1 MKSIT
6 KKKTWINNE
15 GKRRMMET
23 VMGLDAAR
31 ESRLASIQMLI
42 PVGLAAVNEALQKEW
57 ASLVGQRYGHG
68 KPMGPWGENAGSVYL
83 GDQKVRVKVP
93 RVRRKD
99 TNEEVPLMDYIR
111 MQQPGVIEEMA
122 LKRALCGVS
131 QGNYREA
138 ALCVP
143 ETFGIGR
150 GGVSPK
156 WIRSSARK
164 LKEFM
169 ERPLGGYDIVAMI
182 LDGKW
187 FGDNAMIL
195 ALGVTIVGEKVLL
208 GFIESSTENAVVCR
222 DFLNGLMGRGL
233 RTGNEILV
241 VMDGAKGLRKG
252 VEMVFG
258 NKAVIARCQWHKREN
273 VVSYVNPAAREEW
286 REKLRVAYEGPTYV
300 QVKARLTALTREL
313 RILNVSAA
321 QSLEE
326 GMEETLTLHRL
337 GLYAALGV
345 SFKTTN
351 LLENVN
357 RQLEDLT
364 GRVCRWQN
372 SDQRRRWVGTALLRI
387 EPKLRRLR
395 GYKHL
400 PALREAMRLLRQGG
414 QEEIQ
419 KAA

>member
-1 MKSIT
+1 MKRLA
-6 KKKTWINNE
+6 KKGARSNA
-15 GKRRMMET
+15 KRRQAMEA
-23 VMGLDAAR
+23 VMGLDPAR
-31 ESRLASIQMLI
+31 ESRLAAIQMLI

-57 ASLVGQRYGHG
+57 ASLVGARYGRG
-68 KPMGPWGENAGSVYL
+68 KPMGPWGTNAGSVYL
-83 GDQKVRVKVP
+83 GDQKVRVTVP
-93 RVRRKD
+93 RVRRRN
-99 TNEEVPLMDYIR
+99 TNEEVPLMDYVR
-111 MQQPGVIEEMA
+111 MQQPGIIEEMA

-164 LKEFM
+164 LKEFT
-169 ERPLGGYDIVAMI
+169 ERSLEGYDIVALI

-187 FGDNAMIL
+187 FGDNAMIE
-195 ALGVTIVGEKVLL
+195 ALGVTITGEKVLL
-208 GFIESSTENAVVCR
+208 GFIESSTENGVVCK
-222 DFLNGLMGRGL
+222 DFLNGLVNRGL
-233 RTGNEILV
+233 RTDNEILV
-241 VMDGAKGLRKG
+241 VLDGAKGLRKG
-252 VEMVFG
+252 VETVFG
-258 NKAVIARCQWHKREN
+258 EKAVIARCQWHKREN
-273 VVSYVNPAAREEW
+273 VVSYVNPTAREEW
-286 REKLRVAYEGPTYV
+286 REKLRGAYALSTYV
-300 QVKARLTALTREL
+300 QVKARLTAMIREL

-326 GMEETLTLHRL
+326 GLEETLTLHRL
-337 GLYAALGV
+337 GLYAELGV

-357 RQLEDLT
+357 RQLEDMT
-364 GRVCRWQN
+364 GRVCRWRN

-387 EPKLRRLR
+387 EPRLRRLR
-395 GYKHL
+395 GYKYL
-400 PALREAMRLLRQGG
+400 PALREAMRLLRRGS